1 MIIIIVDCPSSV
13 AVQTVKEAIEICQR
27 GIVIVGSSEQIT
39 LESEPFETYLFR
51 NFYQDIEILQRD
63 IYEYIDFCRPAYPNV
78 QWSMGIELSKVS
90 NMPMYNPSTP
100 TRGTP

>member
-51 NFYQDIEILQRD
+51 NFYQDIEALQRD
-63 IYEYIDFCRPAYPNV
+63 IYEYIDFSRPAYPNV
-78 QWSMGIELSKVS
+78 QLCIGIELDKVS
-90 NMPMYNPSTP
+90 SVYLVNPNSP